1 MKKHLQVVGAML
13 VNKEGRILSTL
24 RPLGKKLGN
33 YWEFPGGK
41 VEPGET
47 KEAAVVREILE
58 ELDCHIEVENEV
70 GENTLDYGDVIITLT
85 VFQCRMK
92 DEVTVKEHDAFVWI
106 KPENLL
112 SLVWAPVDIP
122 ILEKIVEEK
131 KGE

>member
-13 VNKEGRILSTL
+13 VNEEGRILSTL

-41 VEPGET
+41 VEKGES
-47 KEAAVVREILE
+47 KEEAIVREILE
-58 ELDCHIEVENEV
+58 ELDCHIEVEEKI

-92 DEVTVKEHDAFVWI
+92 NEVNIKEHAAFVWI

-112 SLVWAPVDIP
+112 SLVWAQVDIQ
-122 ILEKIVEEK
+122 ILEKIMEK
-131 KGE
+131 YTGK

>member
-33 YWEFPGGK
+33 YWEFSGGK

-47 KEAAVVREILE
+47 KEEAVVREILE
-58 ELDCHIEVENEV
+58 ELDCHIEVEKEV

>member
-1 MKKHLQVVGAML
+1 M
-13 VNKEGRILSTL
+13 
-24 RPLGKKLGN
+24 
-33 YWEFPGGK
+33 
-41 VEPGET
+41 
-47 KEAAVVREILE
+47 
-58 ELDCHIEVENEV
+58 
-70 GENTLDYGDVIITLT
+70 IITLT